1 MREIFKI
8 IKEHFIL
15 LLGTGL
21 FTYGLFSFNSK
32 YYEGIEVH
40 GIPKIVAPLSTTIRT
55 YPIATYYYYNS
66 TSLKLLAIGAIFIV
80 IGLLKI
86 RKKKGEN

>member
-21 FTYGLFSFNSK
+21 FTYGLFSFSSS
-32 YYEGIEVH
+32 YYTGIDV
-40 GIPKIVAPLSTTIRT
+40 PLREAIKGSSAVRT
-55 YPIATYYYYNS
+55 YPIATYYHYDL
-66 TSLKLLAIGAIFIV
+66 TSLKLLTMGAILIV

-86 RKKKGEN
+86 RKKKDKN

>member
-21 FTYGLFSFNSK
+21 FTYGLFSFNSGC
-32 YYEGIEVH
+32 YEGIE
-40 GIPKIVAPLSTTIRT
+40 GLSIEKIIHLSSPIAS
-55 YPIATYYYYNS
+55 PIATYYYYDS
-66 TSLKLLAIGAIFIV
+66 TSLKLLTIGAIFIV

>member
-21 FTYGLFSFNSK
+21 FTYGLFSFNSE
-32 YYEGIEVH
+32 YYEGITGPIREVLNPSSP
-40 GIPKIVAPLSTTIRT
+40 ITT
-55 YPIATYYYYNS
+55 YPIAAIYYYYDS
-66 TSLKLLAIGAIFIV
+66 TSLILLTIGAILIV
-80 IGLLKI
+80 FGLLKI
-86 RKKKGEN
+86 RKKKGGN

>member
-8 IKEHFIL
+8 IKENFIL

-21 FTYGLFSFNSK
+21 FTYGLFKGLQPS
-32 YYEGIEVH
+32 
-40 GIPKIVAPLSTTIRT
+40 VAT
-55 YPIATYYYYNS
+55 YPKVTYHYFGS
-66 TSLKLLAIGAIFIV
+66 TSLISLTMGAIFIV

>member
-21 FTYGLFSFNSK
+21 FTYGLFSFKSD
-32 YYEGIEVH
+32 YYEGVIFHSLYEKYS
-40 GIPKIVAPLSTTIRT
+40 PSSTITC
-55 YPIATYYYYNS
+55 PIATYYYYDS
-66 TSLKLLAIGAIFIV
+66 TDLILLTVGVILIAIGLI
-80 IGLLKI
+80 KI
-86 RKKKGEN
+86 RKKKDKN